1 VRLARAGHGRQIAS
15 FPHFPQARRRFL
27 PSVEKPTDSARQ
39 RGDDRQQP
47 FRLGASTQRGS
58 SCALGEHE
66 NEMQM
71 NARAKPTQSEFVAD
85 SRHAKPSVDPP
96 AIRLADLKND
106 LFRNGRPSLGGLDPL
121 GSLGRLD
128 PLSFARY
135 LITFSVGLAVALAW
149 QSYSGA
155 TREAASLKAIS
166 LDRESLR
173 QSIDRIATSQEQMTR
188 SIERGIE
195 RGIDRL
201 AASQEETTR
210 EISDLQTVEQ
220 FLLDRVSALPQRPA
234 PSAAGKFVLR
244 PPVQTPHRR
253 ASDPGP
259 EGTEQQ

>member
-27 PSVEKPTDSARQ
+27 SSVEKPTDSTRQ
-39 RGDDRQQP
+39 RGDYRQQP
-47 FRLGASTQRGS
+47 FQLGASMQRGT

-66 NEMQM
+66 NEMHM
-71 NARAKPTQSEFVAD
+71 NARPKPTPSEFVAD

-106 LFRNGRPSLGGLDPL
+106 LFRSGRSSLGNLDPL
-121 GSLGRLD
+121 GSLGRLN
-128 PLSFARY
+128 PLVFARY

-173 QSIDRIATSQEQMTR
+173 QSIDRIVTSLATGQEQMTR
-188 SIERGIE
+188 SIE

-210 EISDLQTVEQ
+210 EISDLQTVV
-220 FLLDRVSALPQRPA
+220 LLDRVSALPQRPA

-244 PPVQTPHRR
+244 PPAQTPHRR
-253 ASDPGP
+253 AGDPGP